1 MLFVVLIFMSLHSPL
16 VLFTYNLLSSVA
28 SLSGVSAKIAEF
40 LLFLFKINN
49 FVAEYFVADLRTPT

>member
-1 MLFVVLIFMSLHSPL
+1 MSLHSPL